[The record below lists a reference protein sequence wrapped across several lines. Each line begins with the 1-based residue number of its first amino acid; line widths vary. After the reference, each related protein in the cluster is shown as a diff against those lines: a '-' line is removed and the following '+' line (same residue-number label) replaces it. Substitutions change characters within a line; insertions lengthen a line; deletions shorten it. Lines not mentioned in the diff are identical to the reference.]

1 MYWPNIV
8 DHPKSLTEYRPVC
21 LASCMYKIIPNIDQF
36 VLANRSKGVLGKLIS
51 KNQTIFVQGRDLVD
65 GVVVLVVN
73 EIIDLAKSRKVFAS
87 ESRLWKSIWFG

>member
-1 MYWPNIV
+1 
-8 DHPKSLTEYRPVC
+8 
-21 LASCMYKIIPNIDQF
+21 MYKIIPNIDQF

-87 ESRLWKSIWFG
+87 ESRL